1 MYDSL
6 DSRLLHAL
14 QVDGRASLRLMAEVL
29 GVSDQ
34 TVARRYTKLTTE
46 GLVRVRGQLDQPR
59 VGQAQWLVRLQCTP
73 NAAAAVA
80 DALARRPD
88 TSWISLTSGGTEVM
102 SMVSTP
108 LGQSENRLLLE
119 TLPRSRSVVSMTA
132 HAVLHTFFGGPLSLL
147 NKQGPLSAE
156 QVARLAQRTAGSAA
170 SGRPYG
176 PEDAPLL
183 AALEADGRASIRDL
197 AAATRWSETTVR
209 RRMNELRAGG
219 ELYFDVDYHQD
230 ILDLQMRAGL
240 WLDVAPDRLISIGA
254 ALGEHPETGYV
265 AAVTGAASVYV
276 AAVCPDSAALF
287 AYLTTRVAALE
298 GVRGIET
305 VPMQRTVKRAGLMT
319 PA

>member
-1 MYDSL
+1 MHDAL
-6 DSRLLHAL
+6 DTQLLHAL
-14 QVDGRASLRLMAEVL
+14 QVDGRAPFSLMAQVL

-34 TVARRYTKLTTE
+34 TMARRYTRLATE
-46 GLVRVRGQLDQPR
+46 GLLRVRGQLDQPR

-88 TSWISLTSGGTEVM
+88 TSWISLTSGGTEII

-108 LGQSENRLLLE
+108 LGESENRLLLE

-147 NKQGPLSAE
+147 NKQGPLTGD
-156 QVARLAQRTAGSAA
+156 QVARLAQRPGSLPA
-170 SGRPYG
+170 GRPYG
-176 PEDAPLL
+176 PQDAPLL
-183 AALEADGRASIRDL
+183 AALETDGRASIRDL
-197 AAATRWSETTVR
+197 AAATGWSETTVR
-209 RRMNELRAGG
+209 RRMTQLRVSG
-219 ELYFDVDYHQD
+219 ELYFDVDFHHD

-240 WLDVAPDRLISIGA
+240 WLSVAPDRLISVGDALA
-254 ALGEHPETGYV
+254 AHPETGYV
-265 AAVTGAASVYV
+265 AAVTGASNVYV

-287 AYLTTRVAALE
+287 TYMTTRVAALS
-298 GVRGIET
+298 GVLGIET
-305 VPMQRTVKRAGLMT
+305 SPMQRTVKRAGIMA